1 MAVLAVVKKGARSL
15 VQKAANSAGNVI
27 ARASSL
33 STVQLDKV
41 EELREKY
48 LTELP
53 DMSLDEHMKRV
64 LGSYAIETYEAYLS
78 QIKDMYRPISLGE
91 EDDSNSL
98 NHRIRYFEITKWV
111 TDPTED
117 NYDKL
122 TNVFRTVSEDAC
134 NIALIYN
141 RKKEG
146 CRVYLAV
153 VNNELEDSPEKASLL
168 GKRLLAAV
176 QGNFPG
182 AETMTF
188 NGGTYDTGIPE
199 PLKYTQGDSLAIV
212 SNIPAEKSE
221 KFVSQSI
228 EKLLDGIVP
237 RDASEEYTIV
247 LLATPAQD
255 ALERKAQMSDLYSQ
269 IAPLAN
275 WSTTYTY
282 MEADVEGSSATS
294 GLNIGASIGRQ
305 TGLTQTIQ
313 EGKSHQ
319 EGRGEQDSHADQKNE
334 TDTQGDMKAETRGEQ
349 ESRNETRAD
358 TTNEQTTN

>member
-1 MAVLAVVKKGARSL
+1 MAVLAVVKKGAGTL
-15 VQKAANSAGNVI
+15 LKKAANSAGNVI

-53 DMSLDEHMKRV
+53 DMGLDEHIKRV

-153 VNNELEDSPEKASLL
+153 VNNELNDSPEKASLL

-182 AETMTF
+182 AETMTR

-212 SNIPAEKSE
+212 SNIPTEKSE
-221 KFVSQSI
+221 KFISQSI

-237 RDASEEYTIV
+237 RDASEEYTVV
-247 LLATPAQD
+247 LLATPTQD
-255 ALERKAQMSDLYSQ
+255 ALERKAQMSDLYSK

-282 MEADVEGSSATS
+282 MEANAEGSSATS

-305 TGLTQTIQ
+305 TGVTDQIQ
-313 EGKSHQ
+313 KF
-319 EGRGEQDSHADQKNE
+319 
-334 TDTQGDMKAETRGEQ
+334 
-349 ESRNETRAD
+349 
-358 TTNEQTTN
+358 

>member
-122 TNVFRTVSEDAC
+122 TDRKSTRLNSSHR
-134 NIALIYN
+134 IAS
-141 RKKEG
+141 RM
-146 CRVYLAV
+146 
-153 VNNELEDSPEKASLL
+153 P
-168 GKRLLAAV
+168 
-176 QGNFPG
+176 
-182 AETMTF
+182 
-188 NGGTYDTGIPE
+188 
-199 PLKYTQGDSLAIV
+199 
-212 SNIPAEKSE
+212 
-221 KFVSQSI
+221 
-228 EKLLDGIVP
+228 
-237 RDASEEYTIV
+237 
-247 LLATPAQD
+247 
-255 ALERKAQMSDLYSQ
+255 
-269 IAPLAN
+269 
-275 WSTTYTY
+275 
-282 MEADVEGSSATS
+282 SSA
-294 GLNIGASIGRQ
+294 
-305 TGLTQTIQ
+305 
-313 EGKSHQ
+313 
-319 EGRGEQDSHADQKNE
+319 
-334 TDTQGDMKAETRGEQ
+334 
-349 ESRNETRAD
+349 
-358 TTNEQTTN
+358 